1 MKKFN
6 INYKLEKWTNFG
18 KITQFEDGN
27 MSITLSEDNI
37 KKLLDNLSKIDNKKI
52 KEYNGK
58 KYYTLNVFEDDGKYT
73 KEQNNNN
80 VTLKSDD
87 FVPF

>member
-1 MKKFN
+1 MKTFN
-6 INYKLEKWTNFG
+6 IIYKIEKWNKFG
-18 KITQFEDGN
+18 KITQFDDGN
-27 MSITLSEDNI
+27 MSISTTEKNI
-37 KKLLDNLSKIDNKKI
+37 KQLLESLSKFEKS
-52 KEYNGK
+52 KEINGE
-58 KYYTLNVFEDDGKYT
+58 KYYTLIVKEDDGKYT